1 MAKAKKTVKKKTV
14 KKEKMAAPVS
24 GGGVVVLDHPLL
36 KHKLGFLR
44 DKNTNS
50 TEFRDLVKEISRIL
64 AHEVMRDWDDMVTFD
79 VETPLART
87 KVQRIQN
94 APVVVSIMRA
104 GNGMLDAVL
113 SMIPFASAG
122 FIGIYRDK
130 FIHNTVEYYFK
141 MPANIKGKVAIL
153 CDPLVSTADTMIAAI
168 DRLKSYEV
176 NRIKILTILV
186 SEFAIERIHYF
197 HPDVEIFTLNVE
209 REINELGYLVPGLGD
224 AGDRLYQTK

>member
-1 MAKAKKTVKKKTV
+1 MPGKVTVI
-14 KKEKMAAPVS
+14 
-24 GGGVVVLDHPLL
+24 DHPLL
-36 KHKLGFLR
+36 KHKLGYLR
-44 DKNTNS
+44 DKNTGS
-50 TEFRDLVKEISRIL
+50 SEFRELMKEISRIL
-64 AHEVMRDWDDMVTFD
+64 AHEVMRDWSEMREVL
-79 VETPLART
+79 VETPIAPT
-87 KVQRIQN
+87 KVERISN

-130 FIHNTVEYYFK
+130 FVNNTVEYYFK
-141 MPANIKGKVAIL
+141 MPADIKGKMAIL

-176 NRIKILTILV
+176 KKIRILSILC
-186 SEFAIERIHYF
+186 SEFALEKIHHF
-197 HPDVEIFTLNVE
+197 HPDVDILTLNIE
-209 REINELGYLVPGLGD
+209 KEINSLGYLVPGLGD

>member
-1 MAKAKKTVKKKTV
+1 MASRVTVL
-14 KKEKMAAPVS
+14 E
-24 GGGVVVLDHPLL
+24 HPLL
-36 KHKLGFLR
+36 KHKLGYLR

-50 TEFRDLVKEISRIL
+50 AEFRRLVSEISSIL
-64 AHEVMRDWDDMVTFD
+64 ALEVMRDWKDLATVE
-79 VETPLART
+79 VETPLVKT
-87 KVQRIQN
+87 PVERIQN
-94 APVVVSIMRA
+94 SPVVVSVMRA

-130 FIHNTVEYYFK
+130 FIDNTVEYYFK
-141 MPANIKGKVAIL
+141 MPADIQGKMAIL

-176 NRIKILTILV
+176 KKIKILTILV
-186 SEFAIERIHYF
+186 SKVALERISHF
-197 HPDVEIFTLNVE
+197 HPDVEVLTLNIE
-209 REINELGYLVPGLGD
+209 PEINEMGYLLPGLGD